1 MKQLKIVVIGVGS
14 TSFGR
19 ATLADIFSSEE
30 LRRTDLT
37 VSLVDIDPVA
47 LDRMSR
53 FAGMLKNHYG
63 STAAIETT
71 TDRCE
76 VLPGANYVVLSVAR
90 KRYELWDRDF
100 YLPLAHG
107 FKQVLGECGGPGGA
121 FHTLR
126 SLHLVVPIAQ
136 DLERLCPDALLLN
149 FTNPES
155 RVCVGVRALTK
166 VRIVGLCHG
175 AFTTLR
181 NVARILDREQ
191 GEIDITIAGLNHFHW
206 VTDIRDRTDGSDRY
220 PEFHQRMAESDCGLE
235 PLTRLMFE
243 TFDRLPFTSDSH
255 VAEYVGFGF
264 DACGPIW
271 AKEAATVPA
280 DEVTQASQ
288 RRETAAA
295 QIQRVVD
302 GSKPLT
308 DDLASPSQELAVSI
322 ICDIEFDKGQREL
335 AVNIANADC
344 AISNLPED
352 AVVEV
357 CATVDAAGLC
367 PVPVGPLP
375 EPIAAMCR
383 TQISIQKL
391 LVEAYATRSKKAL
404 VQALAIDP
412 VVDSIPRARQLADDL
427 LRVQADFLPE
437 LGR

>member
-1 MKQLKIVVIGVGS
+1 MKELKIVVIGVGS

-19 ATLADIFSSEE
+19 ATLADIFSSED
-30 LRRTDLT
+30 LRNADLT
-37 VSLVDIDPVA
+37 VSLVDTDPVA

-53 FAGMLKNHYG
+53 FAELLRDHYS
-63 STAAIETT
+63 STAAIEST

-76 VLPGANYVVLSVAR
+76 ALPGASYAILSVAR

-107 FKQVLGECGGPGGA
+107 FRQVLGECGGPGGA

-136 DLERLCPDALLLN
+136 DMERLCPDALLLN

-155 RVCVGVRALTK
+155 RVCVGVQALTK
-166 VRIVGLCHG
+166 IRIVGLCHG

-191 GEIDITIAGLNHFHW
+191 DEIDITIGGLNHFHW
-206 VTDIRDRTDGSDRY
+206 VSDMRNRPDGSDLY
-220 PEFHQRMAESDCGLE
+220 PAFRQRMAESDCGLE
-235 PLTRLMFE
+235 PLTKLMFE
-243 TFDRLPFTSDSH
+243 TFGLLPFTSDSH
-255 VAEYVGFGF
+255 IAEYVGFGF

-280 DEVTQASQ
+280 DEATPASQ
-288 RRETAAA
+288 RREAAAA

-302 GSKPLT
+302 GQEPLT
-308 DDLASPSQELAVSI
+308 DDLAKPSQELAVSI
-322 ICDIEFDKGQREL
+322 ICDVELDKGQREL
-335 AVNIANADC
+335 AVNIPNADC

-357 CATVDAAGLC
+357 CATVDANGLR

-391 LVEAYATRSKKAL
+391 LVEAYAQRSKEAL

-412 VVDSIPRARQLADDL
+412 VVDSIPRARLLADDL
-427 LRVQADFLPE
+427 LRVQADFLPG
-437 LGR
+437 LDS